1 MLCGVS
7 QRAVMSIFIFYSQRT
22 VAARCRQDLSR
33 NPLKQAAHR
42 WKRKKNDLNLLPSK
56 CILSSAVRFVD
67 RGKIKMRV
75 EGHPSGIKPNRSR

>member
-1 MLCGVS
+1 
-7 QRAVMSIFIFYSQRT
+7 MSIFTFYSQRT

-42 WKRKKNDLNLLPSK
+42 MEKEKNDLNLLPSK
-56 CILSSAVRFVD
+56 CILSSAVRFID

-75 EGHPSGIKPNRSR
+75 EGHHNGIKPNRSR